1 MGDREPDFGKADL
14 TNCDREPIHI
24 PGAIQPH
31 GVLLALDAVSL
42 KVVQIAGDTER
53 LLGIR
58 PCDMLGQA
66 SLEAS
71 IGPAQLDHLRAM
83 LAKARPI
90 PRPMFAFE
98 TVVQRGTATLDAIV
112 HLTDDIVV
120 VELEPR
126 LGEAI
131 GNPLMLV
138 QEMVSGL
145 QQAASVGAFLQAIAD
160 QVRASTGFDRVMVY
174 KF

>member
-1 MGDREPDFGKADL
+1 
-14 TNCDREPIHI
+14 
-24 PGAIQPH
+24 
-31 GVLLALDAVSL
+31 
-42 KVVQIAGDTER
+42 
-53 LLGIR
+53 
-58 PCDMLGQA
+58 
-66 SLEAS
+66 
-71 IGPAQLDHLRAM
+71 
-83 LAKARPI
+83 
-90 PRPMFAFE
+90 MFAFE

-138 QEMVSGL
+138 QEMVNGL

>member
-14 TNCDREPIHI
+14 TNCDREPIHV

-90 PRPMFAFE
+90 PRSHVRLRDRSAAWHGHIRCHRPPDRRHSG
-98 TVVQRGTATLDAIV
+98 RGT
-112 HLTDDIVV
+112 
-120 VELEPR
+120 
-126 LGEAI
+126 
-131 GNPLMLV
+131 
-138 QEMVSGL
+138 
-145 QQAASVGAFLQAIAD
+145 
-160 QVRASTGFDRVMVY
+160 
-174 KF
+174 